1 MTMIRK
7 FLFWRFLRPLGQ
19 TIVKACEYL
28 VGRLTAF
35 ILVIEVYQIQSLVTD
50 GIIDQLLSLLHTEGD
65 VHASVTVRLNLLPGK
80 LLDVALAE
88 SCQTREE
95 KSPLQHL

>member
-50 GIIDQLLSLLHTEGD
+50 EIIDQLLR
-65 VHASVTVRLNLLPGK
+65 HAPDDKRGTKGEPFC
-80 LLDVALAE
+80 A
-88 SCQTREE
+88 
-95 KSPLQHL
+95 PLYI